1 MLQSTI
7 FRDLDNLS
15 KHINKIYETIFKK
28 YGLQR
33 GHFVFITR
41 IVENECISLKELAA
55 QIRVDKT
62 TVTKAIQKLDSAG
75 YIIKIIDKLDNRI
88 IHLMPTEKAFTT
100 YTEIITEKNKI
111 LQSVFANFTSL
122 EIDSFITM
130 LNSLNNC
137 LDNI

>member
-33 GHFVFITR
+33 GQFVFITR

-122 EIDSFITM
+122 ETDSFITM